1 MARLQLRSLVQQA
14 DYLGRKAPIRVTVE
28 MVEDIY
34 DALNRAVFGRVLQRP
49 KITVRNYQHRG
60 IWGECEG
67 FQRGSRWGE
76 HYTKV
81 IRIEREFPNLKK
93 LISVVAH
100 EMVHQYEWDVL
111 GVMTHG
117 NSFFAWE
124 ETLRNKGIRLCIV
137 V

>member
-14 DYLGRKAPIRVTVE
+14 ANQGRKAPVRVTVE
-28 MVEDIY
+28 LVEDIY
-34 DALNRAVFGRVLQRP
+34 DALNRSIFDNVLTRP
-49 KITVRNYQHRG
+49 KITVRSYKKRG

-67 FQRGSRWGE
+67 YLKGSRWGKN
-76 HYTKV
+76 YTKV

-124 ETLRNKGIRLCIV
+124 ETLRSNGIRLCIV